1 MMVMFGLGLRQ
12 TFTRMMEYTESPP
25 LTVVSPCSDDE
36 KQDCLNCKTDTVR
49 EENDRVDYGTVSGEL
64 LGFVT

>member
-1 MMVMFGLGLRQ
+1 
-12 TFTRMMEYTESPP
+12 MMEYTESPP